1 MKPVSA
7 ALGSALACLLVL
19 SACSHE
25 TPLEK
30 QVASEVAEEQPVPP
44 GKPMAQKSREIL
56 FESDSLSA
64 QQKDRLKQLYAKASQ
79 ESANLHKELSK
90 NQLVL
95 MKRLVNPKAK
105 DEELDVLKERI
116 VSLEKQRTQLFLG
129 CLDKARQ
136 ILGRK
141 NSNDERFYRAFLF
154 EPLEPNTLP

>member
-1 MKPVSA
+1 MKTVSVT
-7 ALGSALACLLVL
+7 LGSILACLLVL

-30 QVASEVAEEQPVPP
+30 QVATEVAAEPAVAP
-44 GKPMAQKSREIL
+44 GKPMARKGREIL
-56 FESDSLSA
+56 FESDSLSP
-64 QQKDRLKQLYAKASQ
+64 QQKDRLKNLYAKASA
-79 ESANLHKELSK
+79 ESAKLHKELSK

-95 MKRLVNPKAK
+95 MKKIVNPKTK
-105 DEELDVLKERI
+105 DDELDVLKDRI

-129 CLDKARQ
+129 CLDKAKQ